1 MKPANILLDA
11 EGEPHVTDFG
21 LARRED
27 ASEHITMT
35 GALLGTPNYMAPE
48 QAAGNARRLTT
59 AADIYALGAV
69 LYELLAGR
77 PPFRAATALETMRLV
92 MESEPPRPSTIAA
105 RVDRELETICLKC
118 LEKEPAR
125 RYGTAADIADDLD
138 RWLRGEPIRAR
149 PTGAFERVVKWVR
162 RKPGQATASFVI
174 ALALVAGGVALDRAM
189 RYTRASDAADA
200 AKMGYVNSWVGQ
212 ARAAR
217 VGGKPGQRFE
227 ALGALAVA
235 AKIHPAITVR
245 NEALAALA
253 LADVKPAG
261 VPFVL
266 PWPSHNWA
274 FSPTFDRV
282 AASWDEKTIRIFSL
296 KDSREIAS
304 LPIAGSQGW
313 LHFSGD
319 GKRFA
324 ARWFDRTEV
333 WDLADTKTHLS
344 WDAYHS
350 SGPSLE
356 FDFHPG
362 GHRCAVMEG
371 GGDENKVTIR
381 SLPDGAETATLAS
394 EGMKC
399 AIFSP
404 DGTRLAMLGSREW
417 KIIRLADGSVEA
429 RVEGMD
435 DVEQAVWH
443 PDGGMLAIS
452 TTHQH
457 VTTWH
462 PSTGTIHHME
472 FLEKRISEISVSP
485 DGRVLCACSENEH
498 TRLWEIGSGRVLLD
512 WRGVMAFAFSSEGSQ
527 FGVVT
532 NRNRPGNSASVWTFE
547 PGAEFQ
553 TLPLAPESARAL
565 ALSPDGRWLATAGDA
580 GLLLIATANF
590 QQAARADAG
599 KLNAVSFAADGR
611 SVIASGEKGA
621 RRWPLKITGDTA
633 AFGAE
638 QPAGAPPPPPSPS
651 AQSDKLRVT
660 LGEGH
665 GPRILLRKTGET
677 LAELTSPDPRPMTEA
692 MLSADGA
699 LLVTCG
705 PDRVAHFWNLRRM
718 RAELRELGLDW
729 EE

>member
-1 MKPANILLDA
+1 MRAVARLVATVARAVHVAHQHGILHRDLKPANILLDA
-11 EGEPHVTDFG
+11 DGAPHVTDFG

-35 GALLGTPNYMAPE
+35 GA
-48 QAAGNARRLTT
+48 
-59 AADIYALGAV
+59 V

-77 PPFRAATALETMRLV
+77 PPFRAETALETMRLV
-92 MESEPPRPSTIAA
+92 MESEPQRPSSIAA

-125 RYGTAADIADDLD
+125 RYGSAAELAGDLD

-149 PTGAFERVVKWVR
+149 PTGAVERAVKWVR
-162 RKPGQATASFVI
+162 RKPGQAAAAFVV

-200 AKMGYVNSWVGQ
+200 AKMSYVNSWVGQ
-212 ARAAR
+212 ARAVR
-217 VGGKPGQRFE
+217 LGGKPGRRFE

-235 AKIHPAITVR
+235 AKIHPAISVR

-261 VPFVL
+261 APFVL
-266 PWPSHNWA
+266 PVPSVNWG
-274 FSPTFDRV
+274 FSPTLDLV
-282 AASWDEKTIRIFSL
+282 ATSWDQKTIRIFSL
-296 KDSREIAS
+296 KDGQEIAS
-304 LPIAGSQGW
+304 LPLDGSQGW

-333 WDLADTKTHLS
+333 WDLADTKMHLS
-344 WDAYHS
+344 WEEYHTS
-350 SGPSLE
+350 EASFE

-362 GHRCAVMEG
+362 GRQCAVVDG

-381 SLPDGAETATLAS
+381 SLPDGAATATFDNK
-394 EGMKC
+394 GVKC

-404 DGTRLAMLGSREW
+404 DGTRLAMLGDIEW
-417 KIIRLADGSVEA
+417 KIIKLADGSVET
-429 RVEGMD
+429 RVAGKDEA
-435 DVEQAVWH
+435 ELAAWQ
-443 PDGGMLAIS
+443 PDGGALAIS
-452 TTHQH
+452 TTTGHLAM
-457 VTTWH
+457 WR
-462 PSTGTIHHME
+462 PSTGAVRPFELPGSSLGEMAM
-472 FLEKRISEISVSP
+472 SP
-485 DGRVLCACSENEH
+485 DGRVLCAC
-498 TRLWEIGSGRVLLD
+498 TRDDRTRFWELSSGRVLLD
-512 WRGVMAFAFSSEGSQ
+512 WGGVMAYSFGSEGSQ
-527 FGVVT
+527 VGVVT
-532 NRNRPGNSASVWTFE
+532 GRGRSGNNASVWTFE

-553 TLPLAPESARAL
+553 TLPLVPESARAI

-590 QQAARADAG
+590 QQAAHADAG
-599 KLNAVSFAADGR
+599 KLNAVGFAADGR

-633 AFGAE
+633 AFGAAE
-638 QPAGAPPPPPSPS
+638 PAAGAPQAPGPE
-651 AQSDKLRVT
+651 ARNDKLRVT
-660 LGEGH
+660 LGDGH
-665 GPRILLRKTGET
+665 GPRILSRKTNET
-677 LAELTSPDPRPMTEA
+677 LAELTPPDPRAMTEA

-705 PDRVAHFWNLRRM
+705 PDRIAHFWNLRRM
-718 RAELRELGLDW
+718 RQELREMGLDW
-729 EE
+729 ED